1 MIELNNDVIK
11 EIANAL
17 VTQDSDSRF
26 LYLQSIN
33 NESGEGT
40 QNSWAVQKWD
50 LRYNNILKVAIEFD
64 LKYIKLGRGKLWEA
78 IAILGPKDEI
88 YVFFS
93 KHNLK
98 RIMRKGKNSHY
109 LRLLNMFNEALDERT
124 PLNQQLALDICEED
138 GIDKEYWKKQAR
150 EMLQAIE
157 TDPSKV
163 IVFGFDISFVAT
175 VKAYVFNT
183 SHQLVWE
190 KDLSEL
196 IDVNY
201 QSVLKDDYVEPAMR
215 ESSNINVTK
224 SGDKRI
230 VKLRD

>member
-1 MIELNNDVIK
+1 MMIELDNKVIK
-11 EIANAL
+11 EVVNTL
-17 VTQDSDSRF
+17 VAQDSDSRF

-40 QNSWAVQKWD
+40 QNSLAIQKWD
-50 LRYNNILKVAIEFD
+50 FRYNNIRKIAIEFG

-78 IAILGPKDEI
+78 IAIQGPKNEI

-109 LRLLNMFNEALDERT
+109 LRLLNMFNEALDEHT

-138 GIDKEYWKKQAR
+138 GIDKEYWKKQAQ
-150 EMLQAIE
+150 EMLQTME

-163 IVFGFDISFVAT
+163 IVFGFDITFVST
-175 VKAYVFNT
+175 VKAYIFNT

-215 ESSNINVTK
+215 ESSNKIK
-224 SGDKRI
+224 KDGKRI
-230 VKLRD
+230 VKLKD